1 MHAHKPNGLGCL
13 TTSQAIPKFW
23 THNLVCRPMH
33 VSDWPKRPNMVPRP
47 NLGSD
52 SVFHLPPW
60 STPKAK
66 AYSHAPTLGIWTP
79 FWLEPESYRLWI
91 LRMPLKEIFWGFFL
105 VCDWSLKK
113 RRPSKKKKCCYS
125 KLMKE
130 EKFEEK

>member
-66 AYSHAPTLGIWTP
+66 AYSRAPTLGI
-79 FWLEPESYRLWI
+79 
-91 LRMPLKEIFWGFFL
+91 
-105 VCDWSLKK
+105 
-113 RRPSKKKKCCYS
+113 
-125 KLMKE
+125 
-130 EKFEEK
+130 